1 MSRHQ
6 KRTSVHQAILL
17 MCLLFNVFLLRAQHL
32 TIYTIPAPHPFHWES
47 PGRLVFS
54 YIRNAFSNAAHK
66 KYRHPIG
73 HMMVHLKD
81 STREV
86 IAGVSAV
93 PHSGMT
99 KKVLFNGYGLGILFE
114 RIKGKLDETA
124 VNLPDIQ
131 QRTASGEIAFLQF
144 RVSQA
149 AFDLLWR
156 YYSDYKEK
164 GLYKIYNGLNHPF
177 AGEGAG
183 CSAFAF
189 SFLDVAGLQDMIPFE
204 ICGID
209 RAVPLSLIHRSGS
222 SGPKVSLFRLLFSRK
237 WAAEQDPEA
246 HHYRTYEPTWLYE
259 WIRDSHSSIPLT
271 GNVQQSWIS
280 QAPGI
285 LIDCRDLPVPAGPI
299 WKF

>member
-1 MSRHQ
+1 MSRHH
-6 KRTSVHQAILL
+6 KRTIVPKALL
-17 MCLLFNVFLLRAQHL
+17 LLCLLFNAYLLTAQHL
-32 TIYTIPAPHPFHWES
+32 TLYTIPAPHRFHWES
-47 PGRLVFS
+47 PGRLAFS
-54 YIRNAFSNAAHK
+54 YIRNAFSNSTQG

-86 IAGVSAV
+86 IVGVSAV

-99 KKVLFNGYGLGILFE
+99 RKVLFKGYGLGILFE
-114 RIKGKLDETA
+114 KIKGKLDETE

-131 QRTASGEIAFLQF
+131 QRSASGEIAFLQF
-144 RVSQA
+144 SVSPA
-149 AFDLLWR
+149 AFDLLWK

-164 GLYKIYNGLNHPF
+164 RLYKIYNGLNHPF

-189 SFLDVAGLQDMIPFE
+189 SFLDVAGLHDMVPFE

-209 RAVPLSLIHRSGS
+209 RPVPFSLIHGPGD

-237 WAAEQDPEA
+237 WAAEKDPQA
-246 HHYRTYEPTWLYE
+246 LHYRTYEPTWLYE
-259 WIRDSHSSIPLT
+259 WIRDTHSSIPLT
-271 GNVQQSWIS
+271 GKVQQSWINR
-280 QAPGI
+280 APGI